1 MIEEFTAR
9 KTSLKK
15 YLRNFLKD
23 TKRMPKSI
31 LRNAKKKKKRSF
43 RRGAV
48 VNESD

>member
-9 KTSLKK
+9 KASLKK

-31 LRNAKKKKKRSF
+31 LRNAEHQK
-43 RRGAV
+43 G
-48 VNESD
+48 